1 MSTTAEVEKDEAGLR
16 LDRWFKRHYPA
27 LTHGHLEKLLRTG
40 QVRID
45 GKRAKSGDRLE
56 AGQAIRLPPQ
66 INSITPPPLSKT
78 PKPPSGSDQSFIKSL
93 VIHEDASTFV
103 LNKPSG
109 IPSQGGSG
117 VARHID
123 GMLDGLQGNKR
134 QRPRLVH
141 RLDRDTS
148 GVIVV
153 ARTLPA
159 AAALSESLRRRDAQ
173 KIYWALTKGVPIPHR
188 GIIKL
193 ALSKQGEEGRHERM
207 RPAEEGDENA
217 KSATTYYTVMGS
229 VAYQFAWVALKPVT
243 GRTHQLRA
251 HLAHIGTPIVG
262 DIKYGGLPAKGLGVL
277 EDRLHLHARS
287 IDIAHPEGGRLHA
300 VATLPP
306 HMMHTWELFG
316 FDPDEYHRVGGPR
329 DAVVRGGGRS
339 PRPRPV
345 RRQDGVQTGR
355 RPRRPRADLQQHPV
369 ARRLSRDRRGMVPD
383 VAIEHVERTASGHAH
398 VPCDD
403 ADPAADR
410 LRRRP
415 RVTPVARASGSER
428 ATRPERAGEAASEG
442 ACRGVRGAKPLGKD

>member
-1 MSTTAEVEKDEAGLR
+1 M
-16 LDRWFKRHYPA
+16 KR
-27 LTHGHLEKLLRTG
+27 
-40 QVRID
+40 
-45 GKRAKSGDRLE
+45 
-56 AGQAIRLPPQ
+56 
-66 INSITPPPLSKT
+66 
-78 PKPPSGSDQSFIKSL
+78 FIKSL

-159 AAALSESLRRRDAQ
+159 AAALSELLRRRDAQ

-229 VAYQFAWVALKPVT
+229 VAYQFAWVALKP
-243 GRTHQLRA
+243 
-251 HLAHIGTPIVG
+251 G
-262 DIKYGGLPAKGLGVL
+262 DGANP
-277 EDRLHLHARS
+277 S
-287 IDIAHPEGGRLHA
+287 
-300 VATLPP
+300 
-306 HMMHTWELFG
+306 
-316 FDPDEYHRVGGPR
+316 
-329 DAVVRGGGRS
+329 
-339 PRPRPV
+339 
-345 RRQDGVQTGR
+345 
-355 RPRRPRADLQQHPV
+355 
-369 ARRLSRDRRGMVPD
+369 
-383 VAIEHVERTASGHAH
+383 
-398 VPCDD
+398 
-403 ADPAADR
+403 
-410 LRRRP
+410 
-415 RVTPVARASGSER
+415 VARASR
-428 ATRPERAGEAASEG
+428 AYRHADRRRHQIWRLAGKGARRARRPAASARAFDRHCTPRRRPASCCRDTAASHDAYVG
-442 ACRGVRGAKPLGKD
+442 AVRLRSGRVLRSLRGAAPVAWPSRVTGSTRRSLSILRTGSTACCWTASR

>member
-27 LTHGHLEKLLRTG
+27 ITHGHLEKLLRTG

-45 GKRAKSGDRLE
+45 GKRAKSNDRLE

-66 INSITPPPLSKT
+66 INSITPLPVSKT
-78 PKPPSGSDQSFIKSL
+78 PKPLSGSDKDFIRSL

-159 AAALSESLRRRDAQ
+159 AAALSEALRRRDAQ
-173 KIYWALTKGVPIPHR
+173 KVYWALTKGVPKPHR

-217 KSATTYYTVMGS
+217 KSATTYYTVMGT

-262 DIKYGGLPAKGLGVL
+262 DIKYGGLPAKGLGEL

-306 HMMHTWELFG
+306 HMMHAWELFG
-316 FDPDEYHRVGGPR
+316 FDPDE
-329 DAVVRGGGRS
+329 S
-339 PRPRPV
+339 
-345 RRQDGVQTGR
+345 
-355 RPRRPRADLQQHPV
+355 
-369 ARRLSRDRRGMVPD
+369 S
-383 VAIEHVERTASGHAH
+383 
-398 VPCDD
+398 
-403 ADPAADR
+403 DPFAE
-410 LRRRP
+410 LRR
-415 RVTPVARASGSER
+415 
-428 ATRPERAGEAASEG
+428 
-442 ACRGVRGAKPLGKD
+442 

>member
-1 MSTTAEVEKDEAGLR
+1 MSTTAAVEKDEAGIR
-16 LDRWFKRHYPA
+16 LDRWFKRRYPA

-40 QVRID
+40 QVRVD

-66 INSITPPPLSKT
+66 IDSIKPLT
-78 PKPPSGSDQSFIKSL
+78 QTRAPKPLSGSDKSFIESL
-93 VIHEDASTFV
+93 VIHEDPSTFV

-173 KIYWALTKGVPIPHR
+173 KIYWALTKGVPKPHQ
-188 GIIKL
+188 GVIKL
-193 ALSKQGEEGRHERM
+193 ALSKQGEEGRNERM
-207 RPAEEGDENA
+207 RPAERDDEGA
-217 KSATTYYTVMGS
+217 KSATTYYAVMGTA
-229 VAYQFAWVALKPVT
+229 AYHYAWVALRPVT

-262 DIKYGGLPAKGLGVL
+262 DHKYGGEVAKGLGEM
-277 EDRLHLHARS
+277 EDRLHLHARA
-287 IDIAHPEGGRLHA
+287 IDIAHPDGGRLRA
-300 VATLPP
+300 IAPLPP
-306 HMMHTWELFG
+306 HMMHAWKLFG
-316 FDPDEYHRVGGPR
+316 FDPNSLIDPF
-329 DAVVRGGGRS
+329 A
-339 PRPRPV
+339 
-345 RRQDGVQTGR
+345 Q
-355 RPRRPRADLQQHPV
+355 
-369 ARRLSRDRRGMVPD
+369 SR
-383 VAIEHVERTASGHAH
+383 
-398 VPCDD
+398 
-403 ADPAADR
+403 
-410 LRRRP
+410 
-415 RVTPVARASGSER
+415 
-428 ATRPERAGEAASEG
+428 
-442 ACRGVRGAKPLGKD
+442 K